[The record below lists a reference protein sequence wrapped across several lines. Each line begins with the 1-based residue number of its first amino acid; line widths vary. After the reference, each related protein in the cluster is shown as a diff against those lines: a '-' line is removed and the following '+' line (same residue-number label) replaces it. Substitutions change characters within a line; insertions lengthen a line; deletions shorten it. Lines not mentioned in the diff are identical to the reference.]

1 MESLNAFLK
10 KPDAVTLEKSL
21 GLIMRRDEKELVNQN
36 FNNHLINTDSDTKV
50 VYNKETGK

>member
-50 VYNKETGK
+50 VYNRETGK